1 MPSFQLIV
9 LWEPLGAKNPETL
22 CLSHCVTFGIF
33 VDSAKKTKRGKNHV
47 FCDWLLVTKCPRT
60 QGFFIFD
67 LFVGQC
73 HVA

>member
-1 MPSFQLIV
+1 MP
-9 LWEPLGAKNPETL
+9 A
-22 CLSHCVTFGIF
+22 HCVTFGIF